1 MPTSTP
7 VSKNDRLNY
16 SEGSSWCGATI
27 ESKPNLQVDL
37 EKLHTTFAVSTQG
50 NSIGDQWVT
59 KYSLQSSKDWTTWTN
74 YQEEAKLRVCSLQE
88 FFK

>member
-1 MPTSTP
+1 MLTSTP

-16 SEGSSWCGATI
+16 SEESSWCEATI
-27 ESKPNLQVDL
+27 DSKLDLQVDL

-50 NSIGDQWVT
+50 NCSGDKWVT

-74 YQEEAKLRVCSLQE
+74 YQEEAKLRVCFRQE
-88 FFK
+88 FF